1 MAWSLDTESF
11 LNAFTCFTSRRGVG
25 VVNELSELVSKL
37 EPDRIQ
43 HRTTHLFNK
52 VKWHFNPPAA
62 PHFGGAHE
70 AMVKS
75 AKHAIYAVLGNRDIR
90 DEELIMAFAAVES
103 LLNSCPLTYQT
114 SDPKDATPLTPNH
127 FLHGQIGGEVA
138 PESVDYTSFNLRNR
152 WRRVQQLVNQVWSGW
167 LKEYLPMLNKRPK
180 WTEIVNDMKKDD
192 VVLVLES
199 NLQRTLAIRANH

>member
-1 MAWSLDTESF
+1 
-11 LNAFTCFTSRRGVG
+11 
-25 VVNELSELVSKL
+25 
-37 EPDRIQ
+37 
-43 HRTTHLFNK
+43 
-52 VKWHFNPPAA
+52 
-62 PHFGGAHE
+62 
-70 AMVKS
+70 MVKS

-152 WRRVQQLVNQVWSGW
+152 WRRVQQLVNQVWSRW

-192 VVLVLES
+192 VVLALES
-199 NLQRTLAIRANH
+199 NLPRGRWPLGRIIETYPG